1 MPRVTAIPYTSAVA
15 NIGVELILS
24 FNGMYRRFSFM
35 ATSLLAWPNTVTR
48 PQQGFHYRGQTSRIS
63 STVLA
68 RPRHTV
74 GGVPSKRLI
83 RVSTVVIVREY
94 HNQRCTSGLKGYA
107 NPPYSVWWL
116 LWHFAADAF
125 PPSLPAFHQGY
136 TQSRG
141 HRQAGDVAGFPFSRI
156 FASTIVAAARR
167 TLRFVVPLFSFF
179 SFFHRSIRIDPSFDR
194 NYVNL
199 QIDTLI
205 PNISI
210 YVAATRCFWK
220 QRSKHHSF
228 VRSFDIKLTSEINFS
243 FPSRRIFR
251 LL

>member
-107 NPPYSVWWL
+107 TRRIPFDDYFDTLPPTR
-116 LWHFAADAF
+116 
-125 PPSLPAFHQGY
+125 FHRVCPLFIKV
-136 TQSRG
+136 T
-141 HRQAGDVAGFPFSRI
+141 HKAKVI
-156 FASTIVAAARR
+156 ARR
-167 TLRFVVPLFSFF
+167 R
-179 SFFHRSIRIDPSFDR
+179 RR
-194 NYVNL
+194 
-199 QIDTLI
+199 
-205 PNISI
+205 ISI
-210 YVAATRCFWK
+210 F
-220 QRSKHHSF
+220 Q
-228 VRSFDIKLTSEINFS
+228 NF
-243 FPSRRIFR
+243 RKRT
-251 LL
+251 